1 VDFYLHPSKYSHRH
15 SINLDFAKVKQD
27 FQQYLCGAA
36 ISRYLVLMI
45 LNFFF
50 YIFLVSDVTVV
61 SILIVSVVIMYFF
74 IQCCFFLSEYFV
86 PHPV

>member
-1 VDFYLHPSKYSHRH
+1 
-15 SINLDFAKVKQD
+15 
-27 FQQYLCGAA
+27 
-36 ISRYLVLMI
+36 MI

-50 YIFLVSDVTVV
+50 NIFLVSDVTVV

-74 IQCCFFLSEYFV
+74 IQCCFFLSENFV